1 MSRKKYGKTWWGNV
15 WVEALERID
24 YHTNRLPRGRA
35 YAGGDRVK
43 HVEITPKG
51 NITAKVKGTRIR
63 PYSIEIGLR
72 KFNDQEIQII
82 QELIEGNPLVAS
94 QLSMGKLP
102 ENLLELLA
110 QKGVRLLPDSWEQIA
125 AQCSCPDWA
134 NPCKHLAAVYYILAN
149 EIDKD
154 PYILF
159 KLRGVN
165 KEALLS
171 DAIDKPQANL
181 LMEQEKQLP
190 FIKYSDFKPNEYMN
204 YAENTTNKSI
214 KPIKSTEKLDLSSIA
229 NNMQGEQIFALLN
242 DAPLFYEGKD
252 FKKRL
257 LKAYE
262 NCAKAVE
269 DMELIENGFCFAN
282 LKLTLLYPGKKDEAY
297 TFFISE
303 DTSHDL
309 LIDRLISAGI
319 EKTISIPHWQDGKL
333 SLKKKKGTIVS
344 LEEVLDLF
352 LTLPIELPQ
361 ENTPPWA
368 NFLCGAAGAARALAR
383 SSAFVPVVKL
393 VDEVGSFTV
402 CYRPLDRISGLQGI
416 IEYLSQLL
424 PPDFIFNQKE
434 KSLLMQKEAVEEAIQ
449 LILSRIMYKYNAQS
463 VDKDDEVALAFFT
476 GKKYK
481 ADSFEKRQTGNAVA
495 NWLAWLNLG
504 NSSVAPVIKIGLP
517 AKGNEKFRMLVEV
530 ENKKDPLAPLVPL
543 AKVFANDKQDK
554 EAELFS
560 LPISLVRREVANQLT
575 IAGEYLPVLKNI
587 LQLKGKKGAE
597 VSPEA
602 MAGFLGQTKGILSLL
617 GIGVMIPRELKK
629 MAAPKLA
636 IAART
641 KGEASAISYLNL
653 ADMLE
658 FSWQIAV
665 GDKLISPKEFRELVK
680 NAGKVVKYKDEYIL
694 LQPEEIKQILDRLQ
708 KPEIRM
714 NSMEVLQAAIS
725 GQTVHAEFLP
735 DQVLQ
740 KMIDAL
746 ISKSIQKEILPPSG
760 LNANL
765 RPYQLRGLSWL
776 YGNAVRGIGSCL
788 ADDMGLGKTLQVIA
802 LILKLKE
809 EGRLAKPVLIV
820 CPTTLIGNWSKEL
833 ERFAP
838 SLEVEIYHGF
848 SRKLAAKN
856 IDVIITSYGILRGD
870 RVKFKKRTFDLVV
883 IDEAQNIKNPDTD
896 QTRAV
901 KDLQAQAYIAMTGT
915 PVENR
920 VLELWSIFDFINHG
934 FLGNK
939 QDFKTHF
946 ANPIEKYRDGQ
957 KIQKLRNVT
966 GPFILRRVKTD
977 KSVISDLPDKVIK
990 DEYCYL
996 SKEQAALYQKATD
1009 SLLKSIE
1016 ESEGIERKGIVFK
1029 LITSL
1034 KQICNHPVH
1043 YTKKGTVT
1051 KEHSGKALKTL
1062 ELIQSI
1068 REKNEKVLVFTQ
1080 YKEMGEL
1087 LLKLIYDELKLEAL
1101 FFHGSLNRKKRDEMI
1116 HEFQNHKAGPPIMIV
1131 SLKAGGTGLNLTAAS
1146 NVIHYDLWWNP
1157 AVEDQA
1163 TDRTYRIGQLQ
1174 NVMVHRLISI
1184 GTFEEKINEMINDK
1198 RELAELTVAAGETRI
1213 SEMSNQELKELF
1225 VLSKY

>member
-1 MSRKKYGKTWWGNV
+1 MSRKKYGKTWWGNA

-24 YHTNRLPRGRA
+24 FHTNRLPRGRA

-72 KFNDQEIQII
+72 KFNTKEIQII
-82 QELIEGNPLVAS
+82 QELIKGNPLLAS

-110 QKGVRLLPDSWEQIA
+110 KKEVQLLPDSWEQIA

-165 KEALLS
+165 KEVLLS
-171 DAIDKPQANL
+171 DAVHEPQANL
-181 LMEQEKQLP
+181 LMETEKQLP
-190 FIKYSDFKPNEYMN
+190 FIKYKDFNPNEYKDYIDN
-204 YAENTTNKSI
+204 INNESV
-214 KPIKSTEKLDLSSIA
+214 KSTKKLDLSTIA
-229 NNMQGEQIFALLN
+229 KNMQGEQIFALLN

-252 FKKRL
+252 FKKKL

-269 DMELIENGFCFAN
+269 DLELTENGFSLAN
-282 LKLTLLYPGKKDEAY
+282 LRLTLLYPGKKDEAY
-297 TFFISE
+297 TFFLSE
-303 DTSHDL
+303 DTSHDRPKERL
-309 LIDRLISAGI
+309 LSAGI
-319 EKTISIPHWQDGKL
+319 EKTISIPRWQDGKL
-333 SLKKKKGTIVS
+333 SLNRKKGTIVP

-352 LTLPIELPQ
+352 LTLPLELPQ
-361 ENTPPWA
+361 ENSPPWA
-368 NFLCGAAGAARALAR
+368 SFLCGAAGTARALAR
-383 SSAFVPVVKL
+383 ASAFVPVVKFT
-393 VDEVGSFTV
+393 DEAGSFAV
-402 CYRPLDRISGLQGI
+402 SYRPLDRISGLQGI
-416 IEYLSQLL
+416 IEYLLQLL

-434 KSLLMQKEAVEEAIQ
+434 KSLLMGKEAVEEVIQ
-449 LILSRIMYKYNAQS
+449 LILSHIMYKYNAQK
-463 VDKDDEVALAFFT
+463 VDKDDEVALAFFA

-495 NWLAWLNLG
+495 NWLAWLNLE

-517 AKGNEKFRMLVEV
+517 AMGSEKFRMVVEV

-543 AKVFANDKQDK
+543 SKVFANDKQDK

-560 LPISLVRREVANQLT
+560 MPISVVRREVANQLA
-575 IAGEYLPVLKNI
+575 IAGEYLPVLKSI
-587 LQLKGKKGAE
+587 LQSKGKKGAE

-629 MAAPKLA
+629 MSAPKLA
-636 IAART
+636 ISART
-641 KGEASAISYLNL
+641 KGGDSAVSYLNL

-658 FSWQIAV
+658 FSWKIAV
-665 GDKLISPKEFRELVK
+665 GDKLISPEEFRELVK
-680 NAGKVVKYKDEYIL
+680 NAGRLVKYKDEYIL

-708 KPEIRM
+708 KPEPRM

-725 GQTVHAEFLP
+725 GQTAHADFLS

-746 ISKSIQKEILPPSG
+746 TSKSIQEEISPPLG

-802 LILKLKE
+802 LILKFKE
-809 EGRLAKPVLIV
+809 EGRLTKPVLIV

-838 SLEVEIYHGF
+838 LLEVEIYHGS
-848 SRKLAAKN
+848 SRKLSAKN
-856 IDVIITSYGILRGD
+856 IDVIITSYGTLRGD
-870 RVKFKKRTFDLVV
+870 RTKFKKRTFDLVV
-883 IDEAQNIKNPDTD
+883 VDEAQNIKNPDTD

-934 FLGNK
+934 FLGSR
-939 QDFKTHF
+939 QDFKTNF

-957 KIQKLRNVT
+957 KIQMLRNVT

-977 KSVISDLPDKVIK
+977 KTVIRDLPDKVIK

-996 SKEQAALYQKATD
+996 SKEQAALYQKVTD

-1043 YTKKGTVT
+1043 YTKKGTVV

-1068 REKNEKVLVFTQ
+1068 GEKNEKVLVFTQ

-1116 HEFQNHKAGPPIMIV
+1116 HEFQNQRTGSPIMIV

-1213 SEMSNQELKELF
+1213 TEMSNQELKELF